1 MEEKSLTFD
10 ADVEYMSEKY
20 KTKDEELWDVIIP
33 NEVLDRQLKKMA
45 EHDGPLWDN

>member
-33 NEVLDRQLKKMA
+33 NEVLDRQAKKMA
-45 EHDGPLWDN
+45 EKDYDLWQS